1 MENFQPTVAE
11 PGERNWQITEGILIN
26 EVFLQLIQPDV
37 IDMQIGRFGQPH
49 ACVRYQGNQPTHV
62 IIMLHP

>member
-1 MENFQPTVAE
+1 VKGT
-11 PGERNWQITEGILIN
+11 WQITEGILIN

-37 IDMQIGRFGQPH
+37 IDMQIGRFGQPL